1 MKVPDRW
8 STHVVDC
15 HLGLHGELA
24 EGLGSIVNARFVDGS
39 VYALYIARN
48 GDDCH
53 QTRQGGV
60 FTPVSAVNNP
70 NCPGYFVFPATF
82 GLSLS

>member
-24 EGLGSIVNARFVDGS
+24 EGLGSIVNAPFRV
-39 VYALYIARN
+39 VLWMV
-48 GDDCH
+48 
-53 QTRQGGV
+53 Q
-60 FTPVSAVNNP
+60 FTPFTLPEMVTIAIKHVKE
-70 NCPGYFVFPATF
+70 GY
-82 GLSLS
+82 LLQYLQ